1 MSVSQSFTIRS
12 LGINNFYT
20 IVWSFDQNCNTFTRR
35 NENNRWRQTWWS
47 RKSHKRLV
55 AGACSAIVDS
65 GAIPCGGNEQ
75 EAVMEMLQQIEIDQ
89 KLVEM
94 ELQIEMQCREIMQ
107 SNDLDNIKRYCTHL
121 VRKKFD
127 QDIFMASLLNRLIE
141 LEANRVVAE
150 MRKVKPKNPLKKF
163 FRIR

>member
-1 MSVSQSFTIRS
+1 MKITKF
-12 LGINNFYT
+12 LNIN
-20 IVWSFDQNCNTFTRR
+20 
-35 NENNRWRQTWWS
+35 
-47 RKSHKRLV
+47 
-55 AGACSAIVDS
+55 
-65 GAIPCGGNEQ
+65 
-75 EAVMEMLQQIEIDQ
+75 IEPAPPE
-89 KLVEM
+89 L

-107 SNDLDNIKRYCTHL
+107 SNDLDSIKRYCTHL

-150 MRKVKPKNPLKKF
+150 MRKEKPKPKHPLKKF